1 MAETQ
6 NNESSQAQGLRQV
19 LVARRG
25 MVAAAA
31 WLVVLALVLTAATF
45 AWFSGSRFTNVTPV
59 AHTVSEEAYD
69 LLIGPSEAG
78 PFDVQCTLDAAD
90 KTLYPV
96 STADLSNF
104 WRATFQNANGITTE
118 YANCTSQLGEYTL
131 TGTFYL
137 KGSQA
142 PLAVYLYQSQ
152 MSVSADPQLLAALRL
167 GFIVQSQSGMQ
178 TYIFSCDD
186 LGNTAQA
193 ATRRTTAQS
202 NVVVSG
208 QGSWSYVADP
218 AFSIGSHTMDGQGNT
233 PVARAGAQPLFTLGA
248 GEVAS
253 VRYFVYMEGCDE
265 NCITEAQAKNLS
277 LQFAF
282 AGAKA

>member
-1 MAETQ
+1 MSEPV
-6 NNESSQAQGLRQV
+6 NNEKHTAEGLRQV

-59 AHTVSEEAYD
+59 AHTVSEEGYD
-69 LLIGPSEAG
+69 LLISSSESG
-78 PFDVQCTLDAAD
+78 PFDTQCTLAAAD

-96 STADLSNF
+96 STADLTNF
-104 WRATFQNANGITTE
+104 WRGTFQNASGVTTD
-118 YANCTSQLGEYTL
+118 YANCTSQLDEYAL

-152 MSVSADPQLLAALRL
+152 LSVSADPQLLAALRV
-167 GFIVQSQSGMQ
+167 GFVVQSQSGTH

-186 LGNTAQA
+186 LGNTSQA
-193 ATRRTTAQS
+193 ASRRTTAQDG
-202 NVVVSG
+202 VVVGGS
-208 QGSWSYVADP
+208 GSWGYVSDP
-218 AFSIGSHTMDGQGNT
+218 AQAIGARTMDGSGTT
-233 PVARAGAQPLFTLGA
+233 PVARAGAQPLFTLA
-248 GEVAS
+248 ANEVAS
-253 VRYFVYMEGCDE
+253 VRYFVYMEGCDA
-265 NCITEAQAKNLS
+265 NCITEAQAKNLT